1 MSHNCRYFQYK
12 IFCAE
17 DNSMS
22 IIRLAGL
29 MAFIVLISLP
39 LYPADQMNEGQSLD
53 ALADDLKFQNGV
65 GFIKIKMPEKALETF
80 HEYLEIYYNG
90 THRPDAY
97 RYIAEIYFNRMEY
110 LKAIDNYRTLY
121 EEFSNTENG
130 IEAYYNIGICY
141 IKMGYEN
148 KAAEIFNEI
157 IDRHQDSAYRQQAE
171 LQLNLLKIL
180 QE

>member
-1 MSHNCRYFQYK
+1 MS
-12 IFCAE
+12 
-17 DNSMS
+17 S
-22 IIRLAGL
+22 IRVACIIAYIILL
-29 MAFIVLISLP
+29 SLP
-39 LYPADQMNEGQSLD
+39 LYPADQTNEGQSLD
-53 ALADDLKFQNGV
+53 VLADDLKFQNAV
-65 GFIKIKMPEKALETF
+65 GFIKIRMPDKALETF

-90 THRPDAY
+90 THRPEAY

-110 LKAIDNYRTLY
+110 PKAIENYRALY

-141 IKMGYEN
+141 IKMGYDK
-148 KAAEIFNEI
+148 KAVEIFNEI